1 MAGSILQAMWRRGK
15 NDLADD
21 VSLVAD
27 CVLSVG
33 RIQKNSNLKRH
44 INVIIFVPVYSRAPF
59 TKSSETCCVFQIFT
73 WL

>member
-33 RIQKNSNLKRH
+33 RIQK
-44 INVIIFVPVYSRAPF
+44 
-59 TKSSETCCVFQIFT
+59 T
-73 WL
+73 